1 MKGAGAGLVLQVAHV
16 TPALREAEG
25 PLSIRE
31 AARLL
36 NLSNNQVYNWLR
48 LGLPFSRIHCGRGND
63 KVRVDAAEL
72 RDWMQDARPTVWVP
86 DTSDGLDCNPA
97 ERQRRQ
103 AAVWAMLERWGL

>member
-36 NLSNNQVYNWLR
+36 NLSNNQVYNWMRFGYL
-48 LGLPFSRIHCGRGND
+48 LFPH
-63 KVRVDAAEL
+63 
-72 RDWMQDARPTVWVP
+72 P
-86 DTSDGLDCNPA
+86 PA
-97 ERQRRQ
+97 SATTRCE
-103 AAVWAMLERWGL
+103 